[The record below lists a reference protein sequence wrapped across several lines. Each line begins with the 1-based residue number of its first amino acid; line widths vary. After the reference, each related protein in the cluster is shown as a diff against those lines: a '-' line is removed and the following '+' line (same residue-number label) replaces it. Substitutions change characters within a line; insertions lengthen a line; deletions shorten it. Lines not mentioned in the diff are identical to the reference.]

1 MELHHLPIWESFL
14 RKGCSDL
21 ITLHLQKYGTEM
33 KPTCQGVTR
42 PDNAILSRQLIPY
55 LGHIK
60 VLSPEWFATHC
71 PVFFNL
77 QLPQESLFKYTLKM
91 PKSWVELAVDAP
103 DLQAAYQRD
112 TQIPISTTLEEW
124 GQKLEA
130 LVDSSLRD
138 TYTKH
143 PTGFSHLPRSYR
155 GRCQP
160 RQPVK
165 TPVYSSVRKA
175 RQGDFEP
182 LYEINTMP
190 AKRKIK
196 QTRRIQNLLRR
207 IQKLEQVD
215 VPNPTYTHE
224 CQQEWITILKSHAFG
239 VPFHEWLTD
248 IPEIGPP
255 QWPLPTAAWLQEV
268 NQMVQHTVT
277 HEIANDHL
285 IFAKKCQF
293 ARTCDQKY
301 HGSSQAFSKV
311 KGKPPAPITEVYLPV
326 EAECILVW
334 KHDLQQVECF
344 CEDPSAFTGL
354 APVKLL
360 EYVGWIV
367 QHDSHS
373 FTVQF
378 HDMPETADLTA
389 TVTQAQYV
397 VEPSQVADQL
407 SNFWTPLWQA
417 PHDMDHKD
425 SWPEFEQLLQHLP
438 VFEDSF
444 HFDDSLQQWK
454 ATIKKMRSSSARG
467 FDAVSAQ
474 ELKLLPDEMIQE
486 LMTVCNAYPHGFPA
500 WFMRARVCPLSKS
513 EDVPMPHQ
521 SRPICILSQIYRLF
535 AGVFCTQ
542 VLRFWAQKF
551 PPAITG
557 MLPSR
562 GSHDAAYAVQ
572 IMVELAGLRGHSLS
586 GLTLDIKK
594 CFNCIRHAAGHRL
607 LLALGLPETRV
618 NQFMLSIKKMHRF
631 WEINGQSIGPIHA
644 TCGFPEGDAHSVL
657 IMLAVALLWA
667 SNTQAATG
675 PTFVASAYADN
686 WAWITRN
693 FEDNGPAAS
702 ATAKVTNECGLSI
715 DWDKTWRWATDTITA
730 ENALISIQAAIPPK
744 EVERCHNAKDLGLQ
758 LHYSGTRNLGS
769 RKERFEKGMLRM
781 SRLNHL
787 PHTLTVKEH
796 VLRNSIYPA
805 MFYGSELFPVSSDML
820 SKVRTAAAEAL
831 VGSSHSM
838 SPALVLLLTKGAIL
852 DPEFVVMTQAM
863 RTAIQWLSKQT
874 ADVQKDFFLATA
886 QFVGNTMNTKG
897 PASTL
902 KHYLNKLSWSFD
914 CQGHLLIDGVI
925 KCHLVRDGFH
935 TIQRF
940 MSLAWQQ

>member
-1 MELHHLPIWESFL
+1 
-14 RKGCSDL
+14 
-21 ITLHLQKYGTEM
+21 
-33 KPTCQGVTR
+33 
-42 PDNAILSRQLIPY
+42 
-55 LGHIK
+55 
-60 VLSPEWFATHC
+60 
-71 PVFFNL
+71 
-77 QLPQESLFKYTLKM
+77 
-91 PKSWVELAVDAP
+91 
-103 DLQAAYQRD
+103 
-112 TQIPISTTLEEW
+112 
-124 GQKLEA
+124 
-130 LVDSSLRD
+130 
-138 TYTKH
+138 
-143 PTGFSHLPRSYR
+143 
-155 GRCQP
+155 
-160 RQPVK
+160 
-165 TPVYSSVRKA
+165 
-175 RQGDFEP
+175 
-182 LYEINTMP
+182 
-190 AKRKIK
+190 
-196 QTRRIQNLLRR
+196 
-207 IQKLEQVD
+207 
-215 VPNPTYTHE
+215 
-224 CQQEWITILKSHAFG
+224 
-239 VPFHEWLTD
+239 
-248 IPEIGPP
+248 
-255 QWPLPTAAWLQEV
+255 
-268 NQMVQHTVT
+268 
-277 HEIANDHL
+277 
-285 IFAKKCQF
+285 
-293 ARTCDQKY
+293 
-301 HGSSQAFSKV
+301 
-311 KGKPPAPITEVYLPV
+311 
-326 EAECILVW
+326 
-334 KHDLQQVECF
+334 
-344 CEDPSAFTGL
+344 
-354 APVKLL
+354 
-360 EYVGWIV
+360 
-367 QHDSHS
+367 
-373 FTVQF
+373 
-378 HDMPETADLTA
+378 
-389 TVTQAQYV
+389 
-397 VEPSQVADQL
+397 
-407 SNFWTPLWQA
+407 
-417 PHDMDHKD
+417 
-425 SWPEFEQLLQHLP
+425 
-438 VFEDSF
+438 
-444 HFDDSLQQWK
+444 
-454 ATIKKMRSSSARG
+454 
-467 FDAVSAQ
+467 
-474 ELKLLPDEMIQE
+474 
-486 LMTVCNAYPHGFPA
+486 
-500 WFMRARVCPLSKS
+500 
-513 EDVPMPHQ
+513 MPHQ

-902 KHYLNKLSWSFD
+902 KHYLNKL
-914 CQGHLLIDGVI
+914 
-925 KCHLVRDGFH
+925 
-935 TIQRF
+935 
-940 MSLAWQQ
+940 